1 MNNAWALG
9 VLWNFIYRWSAAC
22 GCGRLEW
29 LYLPT
34 DCMMSRSIGAAKSG
48 LRWMNMDR
56 ATTARQRVSSSYS
69 SRTAAQSRHLQ
80 AATGATGHLEQRRR
94 LGYSGTGGA
103 AGRRCVHLS
112 DMVVGCSSMNSSGA
126 GTNMLTVLGADSRL
140 VLVGPAEDARGKGGF
155 WNAWLIACWIRALPE
170 KKEFSLIN
178 LRQASDATWLCS
190 KTKL

>member
-80 AATGATGHLEQRRR
+80 ATTGATGHLEQQSRWVTRGQAELRADDASTCQTWWSAARR
-94 LGYSGTGGA
+94 
-103 AGRRCVHLS
+103 
-112 DMVVGCSSMNSSGA
+112 
-126 GTNMLTVLGADSRL
+126 
-140 VLVGPAEDARGKGGF
+140 
-155 WNAWLIACWIRALPE
+155 WIPRAPG
-170 KKEFSLIN
+170 
-178 LRQASDATWLCS
+178 QTCWLCWARTAGWS
-190 KTKL
+190 WSDLRRTQGEKEAFGTSG